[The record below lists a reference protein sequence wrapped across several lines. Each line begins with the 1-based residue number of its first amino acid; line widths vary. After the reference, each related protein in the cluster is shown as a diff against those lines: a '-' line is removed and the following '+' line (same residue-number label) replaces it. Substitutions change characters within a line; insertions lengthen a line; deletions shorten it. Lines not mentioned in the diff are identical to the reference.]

1 MVKLKTNKITMLA
14 QEIDEFL
21 RDYDP
26 YDYDDRVPNREEA
39 IEELSEK
46 LKNGEAEDIRDYL
59 ETLIEDSSPIL
70 DATLIRQANVLL
82 SRLDIRECPVCK
94 NSVERPDMYYTKD
107 CHGIPMR
114 LVCVDCYSKIMS
126 SGYDGQY
133 YTEADE
139 CLDYY

>member
-14 QEIDEFL
+14 QEIDEFF
-21 RDYDP
+21 RDYDL
-26 YDYDDRVPNREEA
+26 YDYDDRVPDRG
-39 IEELSEK
+39 IEEISVK
-46 LKNGEAEDIRDYL
+46 LQNGDTEDIKDCL

-70 DATLIRQANVLL
+70 DATLIRIRQAKILL

-139 CLDYY
+139 CLDY